1 MDEVETLIR
10 IEERLEILKQQGEE
24 DGIDEKIAESKN
36 LCKNFYPDQLKL
48 ETLCNT

>member
-24 DGIDEKIAESKN
+24 DGIDEKIAEVKKSLQELLSRPIK
-36 LCKNFYPDQLKL
+36 
-48 ETLCNT
+48 T